1 MADLRARLRR
11 DLDASRK
18 ARDKPLTLLLGTI
31 LADVN
36 NRALDLGREPTDD
49 EVGEVLRR
57 GIRKRREAEA
67 QFRAGNR
74 LDLAEREH
82 HEVAVLEAYL
92 PGEPT
97 DDDIRAVVR
106 EAVAAGARD
115 AGAVM
120 GRVMPRFKG
129 RVDGARVNAI
139 VREELAARS

>member
-18 ARDKPLTLLLGTI
+18 AQDKPLTLLLGTI

-36 NRALDLGREPTDD
+36 NRALELGREPTDD

-57 GIRKRREAEA
+57 GIKQRREAES

-74 LDLAEREH
+74 LDLAERESR
-82 HEVAVLEAYL
+82 EVSVLEAYL
-92 PGEPT
+92 PSGPT
-97 DDDIRAVVR
+97 DDEIRAVVR

-115 AGAVM
+115 LGAVM

-129 RVDGARVNAI
+129 RADGARVNTI

>member
-1 MADLRARLRR
+1 MAELRARLRR

-18 ARDKPLTLLLGTI
+18 AQDKPLTLLLGTI

-36 NRALDLGREPTDD
+36 NRALELGHEPTDD

-57 GIRKRREAEA
+57 GIKKRREAES

-74 LDLAEREH
+74 LDLAERESR
-82 HEVAVLEAYL
+82 EVSVLEAYL
-92 PGEPT
+92 PSGPT
-97 DDDIRAVVR
+97 DDEIRAVVR

-115 AGAVM
+115 VGAVM

-129 RVDGARVNAI
+129 RADGARVNTI

>member
-1 MADLRARLRR
+1 MAELRARLRR

-18 ARDKPLTLLLGTI
+18 AQDKPLTLLLGTI

-36 NRALDLGREPTDD
+36 NRALELGREPSDD
-49 EVGEVLRR
+49 EVAEVLRR
-57 GIRKRREAEA
+57 GIKKRREAEG
-67 QFRAGNR
+67 QFRAGKR

-82 HEVAVLEAYL
+82 REVTVLEAYL
-92 PGEPT
+92 PSEPT
-97 DDDIRAVVR
+97 DDEIRAVVR

-115 AGAVM
+115 MGAVM

-139 VREELAARS
+139 VREELAARG